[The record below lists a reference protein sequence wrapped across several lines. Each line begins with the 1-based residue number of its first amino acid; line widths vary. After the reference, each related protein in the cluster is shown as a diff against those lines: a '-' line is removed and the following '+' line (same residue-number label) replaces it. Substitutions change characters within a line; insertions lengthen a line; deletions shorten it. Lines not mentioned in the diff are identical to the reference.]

1 MGSIPVRST
10 RNSRVIKYVGCF
22 FMSFRS
28 GNRTMV
34 RPPARRARPF
44 CRSILRI
51 SDISPVIGGIYPSGV
66 PENGEC
72 SLASVIF
79 FCTFV
84 NRPRFV
90 IAKPYSSNNES
101 QKNMKSLLFFFF
113 TFTFC
118 FCCDIISKEIGR
130 RTCILISH

>member
-28 GNRTMV
+28 ENRTMV
-34 RPPARRARPF
+34 RPPVRRARPF
-44 CRSILRI
+44 CHSILRI

-72 SLASVIF
+72 SLVFVVFFAPFLMNPPSVRNSGRAIF
-79 FCTFV
+79 LPRDFRLRKTANSSQEYWKNHNPLFV
-84 NRPRFV
+84 
-90 IAKPYSSNNES
+90 SNCN
-101 QKNMKSLLFFFF
+101 
-113 TFTFC
+113 C
-118 FCCDIISKEIGR
+118 G
-130 RTCILISH
+130 